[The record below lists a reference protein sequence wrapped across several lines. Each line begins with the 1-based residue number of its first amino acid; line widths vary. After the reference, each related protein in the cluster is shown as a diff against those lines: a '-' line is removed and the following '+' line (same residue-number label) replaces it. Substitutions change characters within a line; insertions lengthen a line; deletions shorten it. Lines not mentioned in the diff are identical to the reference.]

1 MLRLFRAVA
10 IAEAFSWIGLLAGM
24 YVKYILQAGEVGVK
38 VFGPIHGGL
47 FVLYVAA
54 VLLVA
59 RERGW
64 SRGTV
69 VVGLVCAVPPLAT
82 VWFERR
88 QTRHERARQT
98 TTTPATAHNST
109 GQDSGVQ
116 DTTQAATAR
125 RR

>member
-64 SRGTV
+64 SRATV
-69 VVGLVCAVPPLAT
+69 VVGLMCAVPPLAT

-98 TTTPATAHNST
+98 TTPATAHNST
-109 GQDSGVQ
+109 SQDGGVQ

>member
-10 IAEAFSWIGLLAGM
+10 IAEAFSWVGLLAGM
-24 YVKYILQAGEVGVK
+24 YVKYIAQASEIGVK

-47 FVLYVAA
+47 FLLYVAA

-64 SRGTV
+64 SRATV

-82 VWFERR
+82 IWFERR
-88 QTRHERARQT
+88 QMRRERRRPPQAAAAET
-98 TTTPATAHNST
+98 
-109 GQDSGVQ
+109 
-116 DTTQAATAR
+116 AATATGR